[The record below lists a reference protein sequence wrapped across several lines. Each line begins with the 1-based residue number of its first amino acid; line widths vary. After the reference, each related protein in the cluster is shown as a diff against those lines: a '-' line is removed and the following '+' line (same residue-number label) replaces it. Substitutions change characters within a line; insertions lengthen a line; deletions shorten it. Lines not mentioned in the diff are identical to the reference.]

1 MSNKYK
7 GIPPGISRLAFSQYL
22 EEKDYKQI
30 KHKLK
35 YEKGKNNNRY
45 LHKK

>member
-22 EEKDYKQI
+22 EESE
-30 KHKLK
+30 KHKK
-35 YEKGKNNNRY
+35 EDEKDNNNRY